1 MNSHTIKRKLSAI
14 LSSDVKEYS
23 RLMSQDELGTI
34 RTLTAYKE
42 VISRI
47 IGQYRG
53 RVVDSQGD
61 NLLAEFVS
69 VVDAVNS
76 AVEIQRELAERNA
89 ELPYGRHMEFRIGI
103 NIGDVVEEGDRI
115 YGDGVNIAARMESL
129 AEGGGVCISGTV
141 YDQVKSKLGLEY
153 EYLGEQSVKNISHPV
168 RVYRVLP
175 FPGAAAHRVVQ
186 AKSAAQ
192 KNWRK
197 LVMAIAA
204 VLIIVAGATLIR
216 NYYNRPELPP
226 QEVVSEKKIDI
237 SFSAQPSIAVLPF
250 VNLSDDPKQDYFSD
264 GLTEDIITGL
274 SKIPRLFVIARNS
287 VFTYKSKPVKIR
299 QVGQELGVQY
309 VLEGSVRKAGNRVRI
324 TAQLVNAETGG
335 HLWAESYDR
344 DMKDIFAL
352 QDEITEMILISLEV
366 KLTEGEQARIWRK
379 GTENRKAYEI
389 TLKAL
394 ESYRLMTK
402 DGNEHARQLY
412 QQAAALDPKYS
423 VPVVGMSYTH
433 WTDVIYGWSKSP
445 GKSISSAVELAQ
457 TALTLDKSLADTHV
471 LLGNIYLM
479 KRQYEPAME
488 ALENAVSLNPN
499 GADVNALLGLM
510 LRYLGMP
517 EEAVERLE
525 KAIRLNPIPPAWYLY
540 NLGDA
545 YRLAG
550 RYEDAVASFKKA
562 IDLNPDHLLAWI
574 YLSATY
580 GQMGR
585 EQEARAAAD
594 KVLRVSR
601 KFLVE
606 PYAKRLPYRNQGDV
620 NNLIAALHK
629 AGLK

>member
-1 MNSHTIKRKLSAI
+1 MNSQTINRKLSAI

-23 RLMSQDELGTI
+23 RLMGQDELGTI

-42 VISRI
+42 AMSTI
-47 IGQYRG
+47 IEQYKG

-61 NLLAEFVS
+61 NLLAEFAS

-76 AVEIQRELAERNA
+76 AVEIQRELAERNT
-89 ELPYGRHMEFRIGI
+89 ELPYGRRMEFRIGI
-103 NIGDVVEEGDRI
+103 NLGDVVEEGDRI

-129 AEGGGVCISGTV
+129 AEGGGICISGTV

-153 EYLGEQSVKNISHPV
+153 EYLGEQSVKNIEQPV
-168 RVYRVLP
+168 RVYRVLS
-175 FPGAAAHRVVQ
+175 FPGAAAHRVVK
-186 AKSAAQ
+186 AKSTAQ
-192 KNWRK
+192 KKGRK
-197 LVMAIAA
+197 AAMAIVAL
-204 VLIIVAGATLIR
+204 LIIAAGVAAIWYATM
-216 NYYNRPELPP
+216 RPSAPP
-226 QEVVSEKKIDI
+226 EEAVSEKKIDI
-237 SFSAQPSIAVLPF
+237 SLPAQPSIAVLPF
-250 VNLSDDPKQDYFSD
+250 VNMSDDPKQDYFCD

-287 VFTYKSKPVKIR
+287 VFTYKGKPVKIR
-299 QVGQELGVQY
+299 QVGQELGVHY

-344 DMKDIFAL
+344 DLKDIFAL
-352 QDEITEMILISLEV
+352 QDEIMEMILTSLEV
-366 KLTEGEQARIWRK
+366 RLTEGEQARIWRK

-412 QQAAALDPKYS
+412 RQAAALDPNYP

-445 GKSISSAVELAQ
+445 SRSIAQSVELAQ
-457 TALTLDKSLADTHV
+457 TALALDESLADTHV

-479 KRQYEPAME
+479 KKQYDPAMQ
-488 ALENAVSLNPN
+488 ALEKAVALNPN

-510 LRYLGMP
+510 LRYLGRS

-550 RYEDAVASFKKA
+550 RYEEAVVSFKKA
-562 IDLNPDHLLAWI
+562 IELNPDHLLAWI

-585 EQEARAAAD
+585 EEDARAAAD
-594 KVLRVSR
+594 KVLQVSR

-606 PYAKRLPYRNQGDV
+606 PYARRLPYKNQDDIT
-620 NNLIAALHK
+620 NLIAALHK

>member
-1 MNSHTIKRKLSAI
+1 
-14 LSSDVKEYS
+14 
-23 RLMSQDELGTI
+23 
-34 RTLTAYKE
+34 
-42 VISRI
+42 
-47 IGQYRG
+47 
-53 RVVDSQGD
+53 
-61 NLLAEFVS
+61 
-69 VVDAVNS
+69 
-76 AVEIQRELAERNA
+76 
-89 ELPYGRHMEFRIGI
+89 
-103 NIGDVVEEGDRI
+103 
-115 YGDGVNIAARMESL
+115 
-129 AEGGGVCISGTV
+129 
-141 YDQVKSKLGLEY
+141 
-153 EYLGEQSVKNISHPV
+153 
-168 RVYRVLP
+168 
-175 FPGAAAHRVVQ
+175 
-186 AKSAAQ
+186 
-192 KNWRK
+192 
-197 LVMAIAA
+197 
-204 VLIIVAGATLIR
+204 
-216 NYYNRPELPP
+216 
-226 QEVVSEKKIDI
+226 
-237 SFSAQPSIAVLPF
+237 
-250 VNLSDDPKQDYFSD
+250 
-264 GLTEDIITGL
+264 
-274 SKIPRLFVIARNS
+274 
-287 VFTYKSKPVKIR
+287 
-299 QVGQELGVQY
+299 VQY

-344 DMKDIFAL
+344 DLKDIFSL

-402 DGNEHARQLY
+402 DGNEHARQKY

-550 RYEDAVASFKKA
+550 RYEDAVESFKKA

-574 YLSATY
+574 YLSAAY

-585 EQEARAAAD
+585 KQEARAAAD

-606 PYAKRLPYRNQGDV
+606 PYAKRLPYRNQDDV

>member
-1 MNSHTIKRKLSAI
+1 MNSQTVNRKLSAI

-42 VISRI
+42 AMSSI
-47 IGQYRG
+47 IEQYKG

-61 NLLAEFVS
+61 NLLAEFAS

-89 ELPYGRHMEFRIGI
+89 ELPFGRRMEFRIGI
-103 NIGDVVEEGDRI
+103 NLGDVVEDDDRI

-141 YDQVKSKLGLEY
+141 YDQVKNKLGLEY
-153 EYLGEQSVKNISHPV
+153 EYLGEQSVKNIEQPV
-168 RVYRVLP
+168 RVYRVLS
-175 FPGAAAHRVVQ
+175 FPGAAAHRVVK
-186 AKSAAQ
+186 AKSTAQ
-192 KNWRK
+192 KTWRN

-204 VLIIVAGATLIR
+204 VLICVAGAALIR
-216 NYYNRPELPP
+216 QYFMRPELPP
-226 QEVVSEKKIDI
+226 KETVSEKKTAIALP
-237 SFSAQPSIAVLPF
+237 AQPSIAVLPF
-250 VNLSDDPKQDYFSD
+250 VNMSDDPKQDYFSD

-287 VFTYKSKPVKIR
+287 VFTYKGQPVKIR
-299 QVGQELGVQY
+299 QVGRELGVQY

-344 DMKDIFAL
+344 DLKDIFAL

-366 KLTEGEQARIWRK
+366 RLTEGEQARIWRK

-412 QQAAALDPKYS
+412 RQAAALDPKYP

-445 GKSISSAVELAQ
+445 GKSISQSVELAQ
-457 TALTLDKSLADTHV
+457 RALALDESLADTHV
-471 LLGNIYLM
+471 LLGNIFLM
-479 KRQYEPAME
+479 KRQYDPAIQ
-488 ALENAVSLNPN
+488 ALEKAVALNPN

-510 LRYLGMP
+510 LRYLGWP

-550 RYEDAVASFKKA
+550 RYEEAVASFKKA
-562 IDLNPDHLLAWI
+562 IDVNPDHLLAWI

-594 KVLRVSR
+594 KVLQASR

-606 PYAKRLPYRNQGDV
+606 PYARRLPYRNQDDV
-620 NNLIAALHK
+620 TNLIAALHK

>member
-1 MNSHTIKRKLSAI
+1 MDSQSIKRKLSAI

-42 VISRI
+42 TMSTI
-47 IGQYRG
+47 IEQYKG

-69 VVDAVNS
+69 VVDAVNA

-89 ELPYGRHMEFRIGI
+89 ELPHGRRMEFRIGI
-103 NIGDVVEEGDRI
+103 NLGDVVEEDDRI
-115 YGDGVNIAARMESL
+115 YGDGVNIAARLESL

-153 EYLGEQSVKNISHPV
+153 EYLGEQSVKNIAQPV
-168 RVYRVLP
+168 RVYQVLP
-175 FPGAAAHRVVQ
+175 FPGAAAHRDLE
-186 AKSAAQ
+186 AKSSAP
-192 KNWRK
+192 KKWRNFA
-197 LVMAIAA
+197 LAIAA
-204 VLIIVAGATLIR
+204 VLIIVAGAALILQ
-216 NYYNRPELPP
+216 YYMRPEAPP
-226 QEVVSEKKIDI
+226 EEAVSEKKPSIALP
-237 SFSAQPSIAVLPF
+237 SQPSIAVLPF
-250 VNLSDDPKQDYFSD
+250 VNISDDPKQDYFSD

-287 VFTYKSKPVKIR
+287 VFTYKGKSVKIR
-299 QVGQELGVQY
+299 QVGRELGVQY

-344 DMKDIFAL
+344 ELKDIFAL

-366 KLTEGEQARIWRK
+366 RLTEGEQARIWRK
-379 GTENRKAYEI
+379 GTANRKAYEI

-412 QQAAALDPKYS
+412 QQAAALDPQYP
-423 VPVVGMSYTH
+423 VPVVGMSYTY

-445 GKSISSAVELAQ
+445 SKSIAKSVELAQ
-457 TALTLDKSLADTHV
+457 TALALDESLADTHV

-479 KRQYEPAME
+479 KKQFEPAMK
-488 ALENAVSLNPN
+488 ALENAVALNPN

-510 LRYLGMP
+510 LRYLGRA

-545 YRLAG
+545 YRLAQ
-550 RYEDAVASFKKA
+550 RYEDAVKSFKKA
-562 IDLNPDHLLAWI
+562 IQQNPEYLLAWI

-594 KVLRVSR
+594 KVLQLSR
-601 KFLVE
+601 KFLVK
-606 PYAKRLPYRNQGDV
+606 PYAKRLPYRNQDDI
-620 NNLIAALHK
+620 NNLIVALHK

>member
-1 MNSHTIKRKLSAI
+1 MDSQSIKRKLSAI

-42 VISRI
+42 TMSAI
-47 IGQYRG
+47 IEQYKG

-69 VVDAVNS
+69 VVDAVNA
-76 AVEIQRELAERNA
+76 AVEIQRELAERNS
-89 ELPYGRHMEFRIGI
+89 ELPHGRRMEFRIGI
-103 NIGDVVEEGDRI
+103 NLGDVVEEDDRI

-153 EYLGEQSVKNISHPV
+153 EYLGEQSVKNIAQPV
-168 RVYRVLP
+168 RVYQVLP
-175 FPGAAAHRVVQ
+175 FPGAAAHRDLE
-186 AKSAAQ
+186 AKSSAP
-192 KNWRK
+192 KKWRNFA
-197 LVMAIAA
+197 LAIAA
-204 VLIIVAGATLIR
+204 VLIIVAGAALILQ
-216 NYYNRPELPP
+216 YYMRTETPPE
-226 QEVVSEKKIDI
+226 EAFSEKKPSIALP
-237 SFSAQPSIAVLPF
+237 SQPSIAVLPF
-250 VNLSDDPKQDYFSD
+250 VNISDDPKQDYFSD

-287 VFTYKSKPVKIR
+287 VFTYKGKSVNIR
-299 QVGQELGVQY
+299 QVGRELGVQY

-344 DMKDIFAL
+344 ELKDIFAL

-366 KLTEGEQARIWRK
+366 RLTEGEQARIWRK
-379 GTENRKAYEI
+379 GTANRKAYEI

-412 QQAAALDPKYS
+412 QQAAALDPQYP
-423 VPVVGMSYTH
+423 VPVVGMSYTY

-445 GKSISSAVELAQ
+445 SKSIAKSVELAQ
-457 TALTLDKSLADTHV
+457 TALALDESLADTHV

-479 KRQYEPAME
+479 KKQFEPAMK
-488 ALENAVSLNPN
+488 ALENAVALNPN

-510 LRYLGMP
+510 LRYLGRS

-545 YRLAG
+545 YRLAQ
-550 RYEDAVASFKKA
+550 RYEDAVKSFKKA
-562 IDLNPDHLLAWI
+562 IQQNPDYLLAWI

-594 KVLRVSR
+594 KVLQLSR
-601 KFLVE
+601 KFLVK
-606 PYAKRLPYRNQGDV
+606 PYAKRLPYRNQDDI
-620 NNLIAALHK
+620 NNLIVALHK